1 MAQPL
6 ISVIVPAFNAA
17 STLRESVESAVEG
30 SYENIEIIIVDD
42 GSNDGTSEIADEL
55 SVRYARVSSH
65 KRQNGG
71 VSAALNSGLAL
82 ANGQY
87 VSRLDAD
94 DLWHPTKLDRQLE
107 AARKDP
113 EAVLIYTWVRYIDAD
128 GRVVRDGPRQR
139 FPARSLCRGIYE
151 SLVGGNSSALIRR
164 KAIQDL
170 GGYDET
176 LSSWEDLLLQL
187 RLSEKHSIAHVPEFL
202 VGYRVRPG
210 SLSAT
215 PRNMLASWRTARE
228 KIETYFPQVP
238 RFVRDW
244 AHGRR
249 CAELAESFAW
259 SGDYGTSGRLLVEA
273 MRSDPRWTTRW
284 LAYRTVRTI
293 KRRTFRP
300 EKDIA
305 GPNFLD
311 CNPTED
317 VRLAEQVLP
326 GLAKERIGRL
336 TALDE
341 ELAR

>member
-1 MAQPL
+1 MQPL
-6 ISVIVPAFNAA
+6 VSVIAPAFNAGQ
-17 STLRESVESAVEG
+17 TLREAVESVLAG
-30 SYENIEIIIVDD
+30 TYKTIEVIIVDD
-42 GSNDGTSEIADEL
+42 GSTDSTSAVAEEL
-55 SVRYARVSSH
+55 ARSDSRVTLH
-65 KRQNGG
+65 RRGNGG

-82 ANGQY
+82 ATGEF

-94 DLWHPTKLDRQLE
+94 DLWHPAKLDRQVE
-107 AARKDP
+107 ATRTNRQA
-113 EAVLIYTWVRYIDAD
+113 ALIYTWVRYIDAE

-139 FPARSLCRGIYE
+139 FPGRSLCRGIYE

-164 KAIQDL
+164 QSIQDV
-170 GGYDET
+170 GGYDEA

-187 RLSEKHSIAHVPEFL
+187 RISEKHPIDYVPEFL

-215 PRNMLASWRTARE
+215 PHNMLASWRTARE
-228 KIETYFPQVP
+228 MIETYFPQVP

-244 AHGRR
+244 ANGRR

-259 SGDYGTSGRLLVEA
+259 NGDHGTSGGLLAEA
-273 MRSDPRWTTRW
+273 MRSDPQWTTRW

-293 KRRTFRP
+293 KRRISRP
-300 EKDIA
+300 ENDFD

-311 CNPTED
+311 CDPTED
-317 VRLAEQVLP
+317 VRPPEQVLP
-326 GLAKERIGRL
+326 SLEKERIPRL
-336 TALDE
+336 TALDA